1 MFRKFSEINEFR
13 VTEKSVYLLIH
24 QKGPISKSAIVK
36 ALGGSLTNINRF
48 IVELEKA
55 GLITGSKG
63 SGRKAGE
70 YSINPEAAYAL
81 GVYLNGD
88 VLGIGLC
95 NIGGQVLESIEG
107 LYSDHRTPE
116 EAIRF
121 IGEAWKKLSST
132 IDKEKI
138 LGTGIGVVGPLDND
152 CRTILVPEQLSGWR
166 NIPIAD
172 MLEDTI
178 KSPVT
183 IDYFAETILM
193 GELLFQD
200 HDLNKD
206 IGLLWLDSGIGQ
218 SLYNRGKSN
227 VIHRDQSFL
236 LAHQVI
242 NFKAA
247 PCVCGRR
254 GCLHTYGTI
263 SSLRRNLEPF
273 IDTGEFSRI
282 EDETRFREAPWTFSS
297 DLEMISRALES
308 EQNGAQI
315 TYILEEFKE
324 AYVAA
329 LGNYIYLLRP
339 EELIFCGRMAFKFR
353 EMFEDI
359 IQHIDQNSGYYPDMD
374 LSTTWLT
381 LGGEKMIQG
390 GAALVFN
397 KYMNFTV

>member
-24 QKGPISKSAIVK
+24 QKGPIAKSAIVK
-36 ALGGSLTNINRF
+36 ELGGSLTNINRF
-48 IVELEKA
+48 IAELEKTE
-55 GLITGSKG
+55 LITGSKG

-70 YSINPEAAYAL
+70 YTINPDAAYSIGA
-81 GVYLNGD
+81 YLNGD
-88 VLGIGLC
+88 VIGIGLC
-95 NIGGQVLESIEG
+95 NIGGQVLESVEE
-107 LYSDHRTPE
+107 LYCDFKTPE
-116 EAIRF
+116 KV
-121 IGEAWKKLSST
+121 IGFFAETWKQLISH
-132 IDKEKI
+132 IDKEKL
-138 LGTGIGVVGPLDND
+138 LGTGVAAVGPLDND

-166 NIPIAD
+166 NVPIAD
-172 MLEDTI
+172 MFESRI
-178 KSPVT
+178 QSPVN

-193 GELLFQD
+193 GELLFQK

-206 IGLLWLDSGIGQ
+206 IGLLWLDAGIGQ

-227 VIHRDQSFL
+227 QYHRDQSFL

-242 NFKAA
+242 NFLGM

-273 IDTGEFSRI
+273 IESHNDMND
-282 EDETRFREAPWTFSS
+282 EDEQKFREDPWQYSS
-297 DLEMISRALES
+297 DFERILKAIES
-308 EQNGAQI
+308 SQNKPQI
-315 TYILEEFKE
+315 DYILEEMKE
-324 AYVAA
+324 AYLAA

-339 EELIFCGRMAFKFR
+339 EELIFCGKMAFRFR
-353 EMFEDI
+353 DMFEDI
-359 IQHIDQNSGYYPDMD
+359 LRKIGHNSGYYPKTE
-374 LSTTWLT
+374 LSTSWMP
-381 LGGEKMIQG
+381 LGSEKMIQG